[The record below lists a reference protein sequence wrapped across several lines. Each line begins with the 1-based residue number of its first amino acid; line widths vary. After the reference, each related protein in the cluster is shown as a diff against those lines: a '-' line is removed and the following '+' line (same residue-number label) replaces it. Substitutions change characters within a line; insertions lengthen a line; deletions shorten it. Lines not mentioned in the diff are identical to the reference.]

1 MKHRV
6 LWSFGPAPERA
17 SDRKGWSRVGRLS
30 GRTTRGRATET
41 EGVSQRW
48 RKRAETCGNVSQTC
62 RVRSVHYTTAR
73 AFSRLCRLARRYAYA
88 ESRCAGPGRHC
99 CPRRAPVAG
108 FLGDWADVAPVL
120 AFFAGGG
127 HVGRPGPGRR
137 HVWPVWGNVRLFVGP
152 WLPRRGHR
160 PRHSPFL
167 LECRL
172 GQEPKLAK
180 GRRWGRMRLPD
191 RGR

>member
-1 MKHRV
+1 MKYRV

-17 SDRKGWSRVGRLS
+17 SDRKGRSSVGGLS

-41 EGVSQRW
+41 EGVSQGW

-73 AFSRLCRLARRYAYA
+73 AFPRLCRLARRHAYA

-99 CPRRAPVAG
+99 CPRRG
-108 FLGDWADVAPVL
+108 RLGRRGACVGL
-120 AFFAGGG
+120 GRRGG
-127 HVGRPGPGRR
+127 HVGRPGLARR
-137 HVWPVWGNVRLFVGP
+137 HVWPVCGNVRLLGGP
-152 WLPRRGHR
+152 WLPRPGHR

-167 LECRL
+167 LECGF
-172 GQEPKLAK
+172 GQKSELA
-180 GRRWGRMRLPD
+180 L
-191 RGR
+191 